1 MRLLLV
7 CVPVA
12 IAAVFFLGRATSP
25 DSGPHPAKRHVST
38 GRQGDVF
45 RVPAAATRCIVS
57 GEGGFPDLFCSR
69 MPRGRYTVSFFR
81 DSILVWRNG
90 NPDKP
95 AFSARWQP

>member
-12 IAAVFFLGRATSP
+12 IAAAFFLGRATSS
-25 DSGPHPAKRHVST
+25 DSGSHRAKRHIST
-38 GRQGDVF
+38 GRQG
-45 RVPAAATRCIVS
+45 
-57 GEGGFPDLFCSR
+57 
-69 MPRGRYTVSFFR
+69 

-95 AFSARWQP
+95 AF